1 MAIQRIKVLDYRE
14 LGKKFIQW
22 AKDAD
27 SRPRTLEE
35 FKAQTQGI
43 VDELPSYLK
52 ALMIVQG
59 DKEVL
64 LLRLPPA
71 ELVAD
76 TEQTMGSGRSGAYPL
91 PSFYEEKLV
100 QGLHPDNM
108 AFFQYRVGDYTIAHC
123 T

>member
-76 TEQTMGSGRSGAYPL
+76 TEQTMGSGGSTYPL

-100 QGLHPDNM
+100 QGLHPDNT

-123 T
+123 V